1 MFDLYGTDRLVAWK
15 NFRDQL
21 ETSLDP
27 YKDTM
32 VFWRK
37 APYVSDYLEDI
48 ATEDWPDPWRLVID
62 GKYDNLAINLG
73 ILYTLQLTKRFITVP
88 MEIHRLIDSN
98 RHPRNFVVVAN
109 NIVVDYDDYNV
120 YDFKNLENTVVMYS
134 SSNK

>member
-15 NFRDQL
+15 SFRDQL

-27 YKDTM
+27 YKDTI

-37 APYVSDYLEDI
+37 APYVSDYLENI

-109 NIVVDYDDYNV
+109 NIVVDYDSYNV